1 MARHRRPASPGAVPT
16 VRTRGQLAACL
27 LGVSALLA
35 TLLAATVEPAAPPAP
50 DRTRHSGTTDVARL
64 PE

>member
-1 MARHRRPASPGAVPT
+1 MARHRRPAPPAVGP
-16 VRTRGQLAACL
+16 RGQLAACL

-35 TLLAATVEPAAPPAP
+35 TLLAAAVEPASPPAP
-50 DRTRHSGTTDVARL
+50 DRTQHSGNADVARL